1 MEKKNSAIGSV
12 YADIR
17 MMRNMSFFAA
27 NKKNY
32 GETVCAGR
40 RTRMQYLR
48 KHKLGKFAKK
58 HK

>member
-1 MEKKNSAIGSV
+1 MEKKRSAAASV
-12 YADIR
+12 YDLIG
-17 MMRNMSFFAA
+17 MELKGGFFAKI
-27 NKKNY
+27 KKSY

-48 KHKLGKFAKK
+48 NHKLGKFAKK

>member
-12 YADIR
+12 YADIS
-17 MMRNMSFFAA
+17 MMRNLSYFAL

>member
-1 MEKKNSAIGSV
+1 MEKMNIAMASV

-17 MMRNMSFFAA
+17 LARYGSFFAA

-58 HK
+58 H

>member
-1 MEKKNSAIGSV
+1 MEKINSAAASV
-12 YADIR
+12 YDIIG
-17 MMRNMSFFAA
+17 MELKGGFFAQT
-27 NKKNY
+27 KKNY

>member
-1 MEKKNSAIGSV
+1 MEKINSAAASV
-12 YADIR
+12 YDLIG
-17 MMRNMSFFAA
+17 MELKGGFFAQT
-27 NKKNY
+27 KKNY

>member
-1 MEKKNSAIGSV
+1 MEKIASAMASV

-17 MMRNMSFFAA
+17 LARYGSFFAE

-48 KHKLGKFAKK
+48 KNRLGKFAKK

>member
-1 MEKKNSAIGSV
+1 MEKKNSAMASV
-12 YADIR
+12 CADISLAR
-17 MMRNMSFFAA
+17 YGSFFAA

-40 RTRMQYLR
+40 RARMQYLR

-58 HK
+58 H

>member
-1 MEKKNSAIGSV
+1 MEKKNSAMASV
-12 YADIR
+12 YADISLAR
-17 MMRNMSFFAA
+17 YGSFFAA
-27 NKKNY
+27 SKKNY

-58 HK
+58 H

>member
-1 MEKKNSAIGSV
+1 MEKMNRAMASV
-12 YADIR
+12 YADISLAR
-17 MMRNMSFFAA
+17 YGSFFAD

-58 HK
+58 H

>member
-1 MEKKNSAIGSV
+1 MEKMNRAMASV
-12 YADIR
+12 YADISLAR
-17 MMRNMSFFAA
+17 YESFFAA

-40 RTRMQYLR
+40 RTRMQHLR

-58 HK
+58 H

>member
-58 HK
+58 

>member
-1 MEKKNSAIGSV
+1 MKKIGSAAASV
-12 YADIR
+12 YDIIG
-17 MMRNMSFFAA
+17 MNLKGGFFAQT
-27 NKKNY
+27 KKSY

-58 HK
+58 H

>member
-1 MEKKNSAIGSV
+1 MEKKKSAAASV
-12 YADIR
+12 YADISLAR
-17 MMRNMSFFAA
+17 YGSFFAA

>member
-48 KHKLGKFAKK
+48 KHKLGN
-58 HK
+58 

>member
-1 MEKKNSAIGSV
+1 MEKINSAAAAVYDLIGM
-12 YADIR
+12 DLKGG
-17 MMRNMSFFAA
+17 FFAKT
-27 NKKNY
+27 KKNY